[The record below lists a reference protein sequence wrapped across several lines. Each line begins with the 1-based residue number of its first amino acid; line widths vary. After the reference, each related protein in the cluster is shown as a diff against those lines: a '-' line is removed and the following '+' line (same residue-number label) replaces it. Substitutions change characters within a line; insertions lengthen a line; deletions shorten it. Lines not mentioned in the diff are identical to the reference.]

1 MLLSNTGFKKLLISV
16 FMLLWLQHTFAAP
29 GTLSIDSLK
38 IIQDNIRNGYYG
50 KISSLVIAR
59 DGKIDSEIYFGISTP
74 STLHPISSV
83 TKSITSLLVGISID
97 KGYIPSVDQP
107 AYTYFPELESVFKQS
122 PEKKKITIRHLLDQT
137 AGFVWNEWNP
147 HYSYA
152 DNALVELTNSRSK
165 WYESIFNL
173 PLESSPGTTFNY
185 NSGCSE
191 ILKEIVCRAMKL
203 DFESITNRY
212 LFAPLDI
219 TNYQWDSYP
228 RNGNPAWGGIY
239 LSTKDMAKI
248 GLLIN
253 QKGQWKNRTIVSK
266 QWVELAT
273 SPQIKNDSLQYGFL
287 WWIDKQPDGNPL
299 IFAAG
304 YGDQYV
310 YIAPDKNLVIAI
322 NGENFTDY
330 HWPKNPQ
337 KLIQSLLNA
346 YNFSS
351 N

>member
-1 MLLSNTGFKKLLISV
+1 MLFSITGRLKSLLIAIVLLCLQQAAAKAGILSV
-16 FMLLWLQHTFAAP
+16 
-29 GTLSIDSLK
+29 DSLK
-38 IIQDNIRNGYYG
+38 IIQADIRSGLYG
-50 KISSLVIAR
+50 KISSLVISK
-59 DGKIDSEIYFGISTP
+59 DGKIDTEIYFGVST
-74 STLHPISSV
+74 SNTLHPISSV
-83 TKSITSLLVGISID
+83 TKSITSILVGIGLD
-97 KGYIPSVDQP
+97 KGLISSVDKP
-107 AYTYFPELESVFKQS
+107 AYTYFPELENLFKQS
-122 PEKKKITIRHLLDQT
+122 PEKKSITIRHLLDQT
-137 AGFVWNEWNP
+137 AGFAWNEWNP

-152 DNALVELTNSRSK
+152 DNALVELTNSRDK

-173 PLESSPGTTFNY
+173 PLESPPGTKFNY
-185 NSGCSE
+185 NSGCTE
-191 ILKEIVCRAMKL
+191 ILKEIICRAMKM

-212 LFAPLDI
+212 LFAPLGI
-219 TNYQWDSYP
+219 TNYKWDSYP

-253 QKGQWKNRTIVSK
+253 QKGQWKNRSIVSRE
-266 QWVELAT
+266 WVAMAT
-273 SPQIKNDSLQYGFL
+273 SPQIKNNSLQYGFL

-330 HWPKNPQ
+330 HWPQNPQ

-346 YNFSS
+346 YNSSS